1 MSGIILKGYDG
12 AWDFTSVTEV
22 QPTFRGS
29 FQENTYGFERA
40 VMPNKWW
47 VATKNNG
54 DWLEV
59 KRRQLDLGRIKKTF
73 DEHGSCWKTNMN
85 FFS

>member
-40 VMPNKWW
+40 VMPNK
-47 VATKNNG
+47 
-54 DWLEV
+54 
-59 KRRQLDLGRIKKTF
+59 
-73 DEHGSCWKTNMN
+73 
-85 FFS
+85 